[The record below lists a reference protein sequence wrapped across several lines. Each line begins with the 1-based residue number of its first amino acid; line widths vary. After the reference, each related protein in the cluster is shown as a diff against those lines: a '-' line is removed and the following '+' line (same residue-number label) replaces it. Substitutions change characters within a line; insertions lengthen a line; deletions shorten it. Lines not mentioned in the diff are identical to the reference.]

1 MAEGE
6 QLAVDYFDSLVEFIG
21 QLVKGQVNANLEE
34 KRNTQPF
41 ESSAASDSQSASN
54 EHTMSLQRG
63 FLLRRGKIVDS
74 YAYVNCYKV
83 QLDQASATSVAVH
96 LAQSAAGAIGMRQLT
111 TLPPGVTVWVMQ
123 HHLMPDINVIIGVE
137 PPFSTDPTKALPD
150 QIGLG
155 LTCGWKGDDAHP
167 FVLSHEKAGGVSDW
181 SDNQPLDST
190 MVGEWGF
197 ISETGVRFFSD
208 PFMFQAAINE
218 ACGVFGFYL
227 DSLLRVAGHNLEIRS
242 SGSDMSALNDE
253 GEFNL
258 LQGYTPYFWEQLG
271 FLTTS
276 AEGFR
281 KYTSEQIQVEG
292 EKEYNPIEPKHDDQ
306 QPFHR
311 ARHFQGYLGQ
321 GGKRQIILPPADLDV
336 LQYGSPNQLRGVFS
350 EDITLTG
357 LYTLRSAKG
366 ISLVKRPNIPV
377 AKCIKLPAHK
387 DGDSATDY
395 RAAGR
400 EDFGGEDAV
409 AHKVTDRLETPEDE
423 SVSLMQAAGINGLH
437 AYLFNWEA
445 NHPFVYHKKDWD
457 NQDDEE
463 CPISA
468 GIELPSFGHLASN
481 QYFDDAAY
489 AEEKVDHRYGE
500 SVRYYKNESYLTLL
514 DDGGVVIGD
523 GFGAEIRMTGGSV
536 FITAP
541 GDVWMKGG
549 RNVNS
554 WAGHDVITKAKN
566 SIDITA
572 TDKDVRIKAEKNMQV
587 LAGNSG
593 TGGLLLESRGAGEYD
608 FEGVGEDIQSTGVM
622 LRSQR
627 GPVVTWAPDIYMRTG
642 SDGGDIASGNIILDT
657 LGETGSGS
665 IRTTS
670 NTFEMFLKTGA
681 YHNFMPGGI
690 GAIDAVNE
698 FTVAQTSLSNRLLVD
713 NFATINGNLYMK
725 GNLFVANGHISTQL
739 SNQFFGLVGDL
750 TFEGGHQEVLRHI
763 QEAVTDRQEQLW
775 KDGDKYYK
783 TEFDDRWYDDNRPG
797 NKEVIARA
805 MTSMRNREQYLTKE
819 FTLFEDRW
827 QALARLNNY
836 DNVWTEKAVD
846 VGPSTEVPQITF
858 PYPGVDEDGYDL
870 NGSMKLVG
878 SELGDISDGKILA
891 APTDNPVYE
900 DPKLTVTTK
909 SLNES
914 YTII

>member
-6 QLAVDYFDSLVEFIG
+6 QLAVEYFDSLVEFIG

-34 KRNTQPF
+34 KRNTQPL

-63 FLLRRGKIVDS
+63 FLLRRGKIVDA

-83 QLDQASATSVAVH
+83 QLDQASATSVAIH
-96 LAQSAAGAIGMRQLT
+96 LAQSATGAIGMRQVT

-123 HHLMPDINVIIGVE
+123 HHLMPDISVIIGVE

-197 ISETGVRFFSD
+197 FAETGVRFFAD
-208 PFMFQAAINE
+208 PFMFQVAVNE

-227 DSLLRVAGHNLEIRS
+227 DSLLRVTGHNLEIRS

-281 KYTSEQIQVEG
+281 KYTAEQIQVEG
-292 EKEYNPIEPKHDDQ
+292 EKEYNPVEPKYDDQ

-321 GGKRQIILPPADLDV
+321 GGKRQIILPPSSLDV

-377 AKCIKLPAHK
+377 AKCMKLPTHK

-400 EDFGGEDAV
+400 SDFGGEGAV

-423 SVSLMQAAGINGLH
+423 SISLMQAAGLNGLH

-468 GIELPSFGHLASN
+468 GIELPSFKHLASN

-489 AEEKVDHRYGE
+489 AEEKVDHRYGD

-593 TGGLLLESRGAGEYD
+593 TGGLLLESRGAGEYN

-627 GPVVTWAPDIYMRTG
+627 GPIVTWAPDIYMRTG
-642 SDGGDIASGNIILDT
+642 SDGGDIASGNIVLDT

-681 YHNFMPGGI
+681 YHNFMPGGV
-690 GAIDAVNE
+690 GTVDVVNE
-698 FTVAQTSLSNRLLVD
+698 FTAAQTSLGNRLLVD
-713 NFATINGNLYMK
+713 NFATINGNLYMN
-725 GNLFVANGHISTQL
+725 GNIFVAGGHISTQL
-739 SNQFFGLVGDL
+739 ANQYNGLIGDL
-750 TFEGGHQEVLRHI
+750 TFRGGHKEVLRHI
-763 QEAVTDRQEQLW
+763 QDAVTDRQEQLQ
-775 KDGDKYYK
+775 KDGDKFYK
-783 TEFDDRWYDDNRPG
+783 TEFDDRWYDEKRPG

-805 MTSMRNREQYLTKE
+805 MTSMRSREQYHTKE

-827 QALARLNNY
+827 QALARLNGY
-836 DNVWTEKAVD
+836 ANVWTEKAVD
-846 VGPSTEVPQITF
+846 VGPGAEVPQITF
-858 PYPGVDEDGYDL
+858 PYPGTDEDGYDL
-870 NGSMKLVG
+870 NGDMKFVG
-878 SELGDISDGKILA
+878 SELGEIGDGKILA
-891 APTDNPVYE
+891 APTSNPVYE

-909 SLNES
+909 KLNES